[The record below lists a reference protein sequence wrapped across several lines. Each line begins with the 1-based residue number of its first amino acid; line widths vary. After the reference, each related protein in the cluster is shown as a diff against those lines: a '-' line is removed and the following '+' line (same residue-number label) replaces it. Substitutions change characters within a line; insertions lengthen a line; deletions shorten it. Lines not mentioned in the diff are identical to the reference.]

1 MISYYFARQ
10 LKARCTSHLK
20 ALAINVSSAKEAKH
34 VIASVKRT
42 KAFLLYNYM
51 FRIQCRIYIKYK
63 GVERHYFVEIPP
75 LERGNQSRLV
85 ELFLGLF

>member
-1 MISYYFARQ
+1 M
-10 LKARCTSHLK
+10 
-20 ALAINVSSAKEAKH
+20 SSAKEAKH
-34 VIASVKRT
+34 VIASLIALKEKNKSV
-42 KAFLLYNYM
+42 LVIQLYVLYSMSNLH
-51 FRIQCRIYIKYK
+51 KYK